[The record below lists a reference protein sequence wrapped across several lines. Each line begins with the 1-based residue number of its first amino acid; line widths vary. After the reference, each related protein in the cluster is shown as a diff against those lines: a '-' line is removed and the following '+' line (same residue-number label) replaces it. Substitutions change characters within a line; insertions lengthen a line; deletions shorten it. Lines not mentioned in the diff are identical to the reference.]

1 MEVVCQLHEAGWR
14 LYVGC
19 VCVYSVASEAGWRL
33 SVCYMR
39 QVDGWLQVVC
49 VLCHLLETGW
59 LLSARGC
66 VLCQLHE
73 TVYGCL
79 QGVCIL
85 SVT

>member
-1 MEVVCQLHEAGWR
+1 
-14 LYVGC
+14 
-19 VCVYSVASEAGWRL
+19 VYSVAPEAGRRF

-59 LLSARGC
+59 MLSARGF

-73 TVYGCL
+73 TGLWLSAGCVYTICHLRQHG
-79 QGVCIL
+79 GYL